1 MWPIGNEPRRLAIP
15 PALGPSSRERRRR
28 RPRRQA
34 HDDRRSAFAASGRG
48 LLGLPVP
55 KPERP
60 PEVPPHP
67 DHLPPQR
74 RWVSQVARPC
84 DERRRPGRRVDHRV
98 RSRPVLLVARGTS
111 DYGALYGKYLA
122 EIVHRVPCGLVSPS
136 TMPAYGAQPD
146 LSGVLMVGVSES
158 GGSPDLVQSLK
169 LLCKRH
175 WLRRRQSRAPEDDP
189 ATDGHTCY

>member
-1 MWPIGNEPRRLAIP
+1 MRGLGPWSARFARPEAGAPRRKY
-15 PALGPSSRERRRR
+15 
-28 RPRRQA
+28 RPTQIICP
-34 HDDRRSAFAASGRG
+34 HSADGC
-48 LLGLPVP
+48 
-55 KPERP
+55 
-60 PEVPPHP
+60 
-67 DHLPPQR
+67 R
-74 RWVSQVARPC
+74 RWHARATSDVARAAALITAY
-84 DERRRPGRRVDHRV
+84 DRT
-98 RSRPVLLVARGTS
+98 VLLVARGTS